1 MRWNIAVVSVALMW
15 TCSLTASAAEERTI
29 RVSGTGVSA
38 VSPDTVVI
46 SAGADTYAPQAAS
59 ALETN
64 NRIIQSIRT
73 SARRAGVVATDIRTA
88 QFNIAPQYARDNSR
102 TSTPQLSGYRVSHI
116 LEIHSN
122 KIESGGELLDGIV
135 AAGAN
140 VVRNVRFT
148 VADTSAA
155 LQRARELAV
164 EDAQAKAGVLAQAA
178 DVRLGEILSIEDGA
192 GIPGSP
198 RPQMALRA
206 ASAVPI
212 TPGEQK
218 LSVTVTLIYSIQ

>member
-116 LEIHSN
+116 LEIHS
-122 KIESGGELLDGIV
+122 
-135 AAGAN
+135 
-140 VVRNVRFT
+140 T
-148 VADTSAA
+148 VD
-155 LQRARELAV
+155 
-164 EDAQAKAGVLAQAA
+164 
-178 DVRLGEILSIEDGA
+178 
-192 GIPGSP
+192 
-198 RPQMALRA
+198 
-206 ASAVPI
+206 PI
-212 TPGEQK
+212 
-218 LSVTVTLIYSIQ
+218 

>member
-1 MRWNIAVVSVALMW
+1 M
-15 TCSLTASAAEERTI
+15 
-29 RVSGTGVSA
+29 
-38 VSPDTVVI
+38 
-46 SAGADTYAPQAAS
+46 
-59 ALETN
+59 ALEDQSMEDLRTTSRVWSQATTMFPKSQLPAERMQKCNELITN
-64 NRIIQSIRT
+64 RS
-73 SARRAGVVATDIRTA
+73 
-88 QFNIAPQYARDNSR
+88 
-102 TSTPQLSGYRVSHI
+102 
-116 LEIHSN
+116 SN
-122 KIESGGELLDGIV
+122 KLLDGIV

-164 EDAQAKAGVLAQAA
+164 EDAQAKARVLAQAA

-192 GIPGSP
+192 GVPGSP